1 MRFAALAVTALLT
14 ALSTTVQT
22 AAAQTTTV
30 QTTAAQTTT
39 PAVSNEPLSK
49 WPAKDSLYVAHNFRF
64 GTGETLPELNLH
76 YLTLGAPHRNAAG
89 RVDNAVLLLHGTGGD
104 RRTLL
109 NPFFSNQLFG
119 PGQPLDIAHYF
130 LILPDDIGQGD
141 SSKPSDGLRM
151 KFPRYDYDDMVRSQH
166 QMLVEG
172 LGVDHLRL
180 ILCTSM
186 GCMQSFVW
194 GETYPGFTDALMPL
208 ACLPTQ
214 IAGRNRMMRYM
225 AIENIKNDP
234 AWQNGNYAAEPAV
247 GLRTANEM
255 LLIMGSAPL
264 VMQKSA
270 TTRDAAEK
278 YVDSYLARAVAH
290 TDANN
295 LIYYVDASRNYDPS
309 AHLDRITVPVMFIN
323 SADDFINPPEL
334 GIAEKL
340 AKQMPHAQFILIPI
354 SNATRG
360 HGTHTMAAIWKDHL
374 VELLKESEPN
384 P

>member
-1 MRFAALAVTALLT
+1 MRFAALAVTALL
-14 ALSTTVQT
+14 AVLS
-22 AAAQTTTV
+22 ANAQTVKAPDT
-30 QTTAAQTTT
+30 
-39 PAVSNEPLSK
+39 K
-49 WPAKDSLYVAHNFRF
+49 WPMKDSLYVAHNFRF
-64 GTGETLPELNLH
+64 GTGETLPALNLH
-76 YLTLGAPHRNAAG
+76 YLTLGTPHRNAAG
-89 RVDNAVLLLHGTGGD
+89 HVDNAVLLLHGTGGD

-109 NPFFSNQLFG
+109 NPVFSDVLFG
-119 PGQPLDIAHYF
+119 PGQPLDITRYF

-151 KFPRYDYDDMVRSQH
+151 NFPHYDYDDMVRSQH
-166 QMLVEG
+166 QMLLEG

-180 ILCTSM
+180 ILGTSM

-194 GETYPGFTDALMPL
+194 GETYPGFADALMPL

-234 AWQNGNYAAEPAV
+234 AWQNGNYTTQPTV
-247 GLRTANEM
+247 GLRAANEI

-264 VMQKSA
+264 VAQKTA
-270 TTRDAAEK
+270 PTRNAAEK
-278 YVDSYLARAVAH
+278 YVDTSLARAVAH

-295 LIYYVDASRNYDPS
+295 FIYYVDASRNYDPS

-340 AKQMPHAQFILIPI
+340 TKQMPHAQFILIPI
-354 SNATRG
+354 SDATRG
-360 HGTHTMAAIWKDHL
+360 HGTHTMAALWKGHL
-374 VELLKESEPN
+374 VELLQQSEPKTQAA